1 MSKTVNLLVRT
12 EGLHALADLALAT
25 KEQARLEQ
33 LLEENAEGTLSAAGL
48 DELDA
53 LFRKIDELNVVKA
66 RAAVALKKQRAGA
79 SRGRLHSC
87 CLAKRRKVHSHFLEC
102 CGYCKTSESL
112 TVVTFEVEHIIP
124 RSLGGL
130 TEFENLCL
138 ACLSCN
144 RLNSID
150 CRA

>member
-53 LFRKIDELNVVKA
+53 LLRKIDELNVVKA
-66 RAAVALKKQRAGA
+66 RAAVALKKTTG
-79 SRGRLHSC
+79 RG
-87 CLAKRRKVHSHFLEC
+87 
-102 CGYCKTSESL
+102 
-112 TVVTFEVEHIIP
+112 
-124 RSLGGL
+124 
-130 TEFENLCL
+130 
-138 ACLSCN
+138 
-144 RLNSID
+144 
-150 CRA
+150 